1 MAVLNGG
8 ERYLVIGAAD
18 LVGEICSGLG
28 QAEIPH
34 EAVEPGSVA
43 RIAPAGPCGLDGWR
57 VGLPEATGSFSG
69 VVLASPPVELA
80 SLDPALLDWE
90 GGRPALVAGM
100 LAPGLANLY
109 LLGAGTA
116 CFREGG
122 VELLVAMI
130 AAQARFDHPLVDEL
144 LHVVAPSHRPPA
156 GRAGRRLERRLHRRL
171 YFDGS
176 VGWWTAAKEV
186 DGPLAGA
193 RGA

>member
-1 MAVLNGG
+1 MAVLSG
-8 ERYLVIGAAD
+8 RHLVIGGAD
-18 LVGEICSGLG
+18 LVREICSGLE
-28 QAEIPH
+28 QAAVPC
-34 EAVEPGSVA
+34 EAIEPAAVK
-43 RIAPAGPCGLDGWR
+43 RITPVGPCGLDGWR
-57 VGLPEATGSFSG
+57 VGSTKDSSFAG
-69 VVLASPPVELA
+69 VVLASPPTELA

-116 CFREGG
+116 CFRGGG

-144 LHVVAPSHRPPA
+144 VHVVGPSHQPPA
-156 GRAGRRLERRLHRRL
+156 GRAGRRLERRLQRRL
-171 YFDGS
+171 RLDGS
-176 VGWWTAAKEV
+176 AGWWAAAKEV